1 MSSHDP
7 SIMSDEEA
15 MRRLENMVVSLEKLL
30 DDPDPGAAG
39 KKIVNE
45 KDSELAKDRAR
56 NRLSIALDVLA
67 VRKAQQALKRQASEA
82 VTRLPWQ
89 NLGLGGKL

>member
-1 MSSHDP
+1 MSRHDP

-15 MRRLENMVVSLEKLL
+15 MRRLENMIVSLEKLL
-30 DDPDPGAAG
+30 DDPDPSAAG
-39 KKIVNE
+39 KRIVSE
-45 KDSELAKDRAR
+45 EDSELAKDRAR

-67 VRKAQQALKRQASEA
+67 VRKAQQALTRQASEA

-89 NLGLGGKL
+89 NLGLGGKR

>member
-1 MSSHDP
+1 MNSQDP
-7 SIMSDEEA
+7 NIMSDEEA
-15 MRRLENMVVSLEKLL
+15 MRRLEKMIVSLEKLL
-30 DDPDPGAAG
+30 EDPDPGAPG
-39 KKIVNE
+39 KRIVNE

-67 VRKAQQALKRQASEA
+67 VRRAQQALKRQASEA

>member
-1 MSSHDP
+1 MDSHDP
-7 SIMSDEEA
+7 NIMSDDEA
-15 MRRLENMVVSLEKLL
+15 LRRLEKMIVSLEKLL
-30 DDPDPGAAG
+30 EDPDPSAPG
-39 KKIVNE
+39 KRIVSE

-56 NRLSIALDVLA
+56 NRLSIALDVVALRRA
-67 VRKAQQALKRQASEA
+67 LHALKRQASEA